1 MEPHRC
7 YSGDFLIPTLLSI
20 SLEAAL
26 GNDDG
31 MTMTT
36 KWMVTELSVQIM
48 PII

>member
-7 YSGDFLIPTLLSI
+7 YSRDFLIPTLLSI

-26 GNDDG
+26 GNDDHDG

-36 KWMVTELSVQIM
+36 KWMVTELSV
-48 PII
+48 